1 MFWTA
6 LTQAN
11 GGILLRG
18 RPGIIILGPN
28 QPTNQPAASIKI
40 WTKYRADNKILP
52 KHCTHI
58 SQGLIFQLKHHQP
71 TNCTKKRIKAKKL
84 PNEIY
89 IEFIL
94 VVRQI
99 KLNYNLA
106 AKQAASYF

>member
-18 RPGIIILGPN
+18 RSGIIILGPN
-28 QPTNQPAASIKI
+28 QPTSQPPLSKSGPNIAQIIKSCLNI
-40 WTKYRADNKILP
+40 VLIA
-52 KHCTHI
+52 
-58 SQGLIFQLKHHQP
+58 LIFQLKHHQP
-71 TNCTKKRIKAKKL
+71 TNCTTKRIKANKL
-84 PNEIY
+84 PNQIY

-94 VVRQI
+94 VVRQMSN
-99 KLNYNLA
+99 KSNYNLA